1 LLRGLFIT
9 GTDTGVGKT
18 VTSAALLHRFRPA
31 RLRYWKPIQTGIE
44 QDDDTAE
51 VRRLAACPEDE
62 ILDEGFRLPNPVS
75 PHLAAERA
83 GITITVER
91 LRAVLPEDDTIRW
104 VVEGA
109 GGVLVPIND
118 DELMVDWMRILGL
131 PVLVAARAGLGTI
144 NHTLLTLEALR
155 SRELSVMGVM
165 MIGERNAS
173 NREAIE
179 HYGRVP
185 VVGEM
190 PVFPVL
196 DQVTLGRWSMAEL
209 DRENRLAE
217 CFR

>member
-1 LLRGLFIT
+1 MLRGLFVT

-18 VTSAALLHRFRPA
+18 VASAALLHRYRPA
-31 RLRYWKPIQTGIE
+31 RVRYWKPIQTGIE